1 MARAL
6 ISSNTAADNAAGSSD
21 FAWFAEVGLDARGG
35 LIGICRQLEPKQRRN
50 ITQAI
55 CRIRVPVTVI
65 WFRLS
70 LER

>member
-35 LIGICRQLEPKQRRN
+35 LGVSRGSGRQ
-50 ITQAI
+50 
-55 CRIRVPVTVI
+55 
-65 WFRLS
+65 
-70 LER
+70 